1 MTRTYQDYF
10 DLLGFKESSS
20 IPGGVQ
26 NYAIQSRYG
35 YIGKYQFGEAAL
47 FDLGLYGLDNSDS
60 NLFSNDWIGNWS
72 GKHGITSKQDF
83 LQNGAVQE
91 IIVRDWHEMLW
102 GRIKYLGLDK
112 YDGQVLNGN
121 LISLSGMLA
130 ASHLIGTGNRSS
142 EIAGLKGYLLSG
154 AVFSPADGNGTTANE
169 YMNLFQAFQTPFTV
183 DHSQSQT
190 IEGGA
195 SKDILTGFGGDDIL
209 IGKED
214 IDTARYH
221 SNAADYDLEKFSNEI
236 WSIKHKNGESD
247 GSDTLIEIERI
258 QFSDISLA
266 LDLNDN
272 AGMTAKILGAV
283 FGPESISNKTYAG
296 IGLTLLD
303 NDMNFEAL
311 MQIAIDTALG
321 KDATNHAVV
330 ADLLYKNVVGLSP
343 SAAEAA
349 YYVEMLDNGTHTVSS
364 IAIMAAETSLNLEN
378 IDLVGLYQTGLE
390 YLPVYI

>member
-1 MTRTYQDYF
+1 M
-10 DLLGFKESSS
+10 LGFKESSS

-26 NYAIQSRYG
+26 HYDTQNRYG

-47 FDLGLYGLDNSDS
+47 FDLGYYSLDNSDS
-60 NLFSNDWIGNWS
+60 NLFRNDWVGNWS
-72 GKHGITSKQDF
+72 GKNGITSKQDF

-102 GRIKYLGLDK
+102 ERIKYLELDK
-112 YDGQVLNGN
+112 YDGQVLNDN
-121 LISLSGMLA
+121 LITLSGMLA
-130 ASHLIGTGNRSS
+130 ASHLIGTGSRSS
-142 EIAGLKGYLLSG
+142 EVAGLKGYLLSG

-195 SKDILTGFGGDDIL
+195 SKDVLTGFGGDDIL
-209 IGKED
+209 IGKEN

-221 SNAADYDLEKFSNEI
+221 SNAADYNLEKLSNEI
-236 WSIKHKNGESD
+236 WSIKHQNGKSD

-258 QFSDISLA
+258 QFSDISFA
-266 LDLNDN
+266 LDLDGN
-272 AGMTAKILGAV
+272 AGITAKILGAV
-283 FGPESISNKTYAG
+283 FGPEAISNKTYAG
-296 IGLTLLD
+296 IGLALLD
-303 NDMNFEAL
+303 NGMSFDAL

-321 KDATNHAVV
+321 EDATSHAAVV
-330 ADLLYKNVVGLSP
+330 DLLYKNVVGISP

-349 YYVEMLDNGTHTVSS
+349 YYVEMLNNGTHTLTS
-364 IAIMAAETSLNLEN
+364 IGIMAAETSLNLEN
-378 IDLVGLYQTGLE
+378 IDLVGLHQTGLE